1 MATTEQYVGRP
12 ILRKEDA
19 KLIEGQGTFVDNQSM
34 AGMAWMEL
42 VRPPYVHA
50 KVDSIDVSKATS
62 MPGVIG
68 VFTAADLDDA
78 FPAGLPMV
86 WPITED
92 IKIPTHWP
100 LTKDVVRFAGDAVAV
115 VVAESR
121 AQAEDAAEEVAVRAT
136 ELPAVLD
143 LEEAAKDEV
152 VLHEDLGTNVVVHWS
167 HGGAGDQAIFES
179 APVVVHERYAQ
190 PRLIPNAIEARGCLA
205 YGIPSAGEYTL
216 VSATQIPHIARVALS
231 IATGIPQSKLRIIAP
246 DVGGGF
252 GSKLNVYAEEA
263 LALALARHLGR
274 PVKWIE
280 DRQENYV
287 ATIHGRGVIHDCT
300 LAGTEDGKILGL
312 KFVELADMGAYFQ
325 LLTPGIPEL
334 GGWVYMG
341 PYDVEAYWYEFTG
354 IMTNATPTDAYRG
367 AGRPEATY
375 VIERLVDTFARRI
388 GKDPAQVRRMNLHP
402 PHADAQTSI
411 MGLNIDSA
419 NYEPT
424 FDRALELAEYDQ
436 MRKEQAARR
445 ESGDVRQIGIGL
457 SSYIEMCGL
466 APSEILGALRY
477 VAGGWDAAEIECRPF
492 GKVVVRT
499 GTSPHGQGHETSW
512 SQIVA
517 DGLGVTP
524 DDVEVLHG
532 DTAVSRLGMDTYGSR
547 SAAVGGEALRQAVEK
562 VKEKARIIAA
572 HELEVSEDDL
582 EWAEGVFRVR
592 GAPDKARTIPDLAT
606 SAWHAHSLP
615 QGVEPVLE
623 GTAVYDPPNFTW
635 PAGTHVCVVEVDT
648 ETGQTDVLRYVAVD
662 DCGVVIN
669 PMIVD
674 GQVQGGVAQGIAE
687 ALYEEAVYD
696 ESGNLMTSSMTQ
708 YLIPS
713 AMEIPDMIL
722 DRTETPSTTNALGVK
737 GIAEAGTIASPPAVI
752 NAVID
757 AVSHLGVTEMGKPA
771 SPERVWRAIQE
782 GKGGTT

>member
-19 KLIEGQGTFVDNQSM
+19 KLIEAQGTFVDNQSM

-143 LEEAAKDEV
+143 LEEAAKDE
-152 VLHEDLGTNVVVHWS
+152 
-167 HGGAGDQAIFES
+167 
-179 APVVVHERYAQ
+179 
-190 PRLIPNAIEARGCLA
+190 
-205 YGIPSAGEYTL
+205 
-216 VSATQIPHIARVALS
+216 
-231 IATGIPQSKLRIIAP
+231 
-246 DVGGGF
+246 
-252 GSKLNVYAEEA
+252 
-263 LALALARHLGR
+263 LALARHLGR

-477 VAGGWDAAEIECRPF
+477 VAGGWDVAGSECRPF

-648 ETGQTDVLRYVAVD
+648 ETGQTAVLRYVAVD

-669 PMIVD
+669 PMIVE

-713 AMEIPDMIL
+713 AMEIPDMVL
-722 DRTETPSTTNALGVK
+722 DRTETPSTT
-737 GIAEAGTIASPPAVI
+737 T
-752 NAVID
+752 
-757 AVSHLGVTEMGKPA
+757 
-771 SPERVWRAIQE
+771 
-782 GKGGTT
+782 